1 MPDAQDR
8 AYQAVLARTNSEKEF
23 PGIFISNN
31 EASSW
36 YPIYKYRINRN
47 PNQYYQRD
55 N

>member
-8 AYQAVLARTNSEKEF
+8 AYQAILARTNSEKEF
-23 PGIFISNN
+23 PGVFISNN
-31 EASSW
+31 KVSDW